1 VLVVFVWR
9 LRKLVLRKVQTRSEV
24 GVRVQVLT
32 NPTESL
38 LLLFVAQRWK
48 LEYGLKVRVA
58 QEAIGMYSVLYVIV
72 DHSIL
77 SVGI

>member
-1 VLVVFVWR
+1 VLVVSAWR

-24 GVRVQVLT
+24 GVRVQFLT

-58 QEAIGMYSVLYVIV
+58 QEAIGIQFCM
-72 DHSIL
+72 
-77 SVGI
+77 

>member
-1 VLVVFVWR
+1 VLVVSVWR

-24 GVRVQVLT
+24 GVRVQFLT

-48 LEYGLKVRVA
+48 LEYGLKVRVT
-58 QEAIGMYSVLYVIV
+58 QEAIGIQ
-72 DHSIL
+72 

>member
-1 VLVVFVWR
+1 VLVVSVWR
-9 LRKLVLRKVQTRSEV
+9 LRKIGIEKVQTKSEV
-24 GVRVQVLT
+24 GVRVKFLT

-58 QEAIGMYSVLYVIV
+58 
-72 DHSIL
+72 
-77 SVGI
+77 

>member
-1 VLVVFVWR
+1 M
-9 LRKLVLRKVQTRSEV
+9 
-24 GVRVQVLT
+24 LT

-58 QEAIGMYSVLYVIV
+58 QEAIGIQFCMLI
-72 DHSIL
+72 IR